1 MKQKILM
8 LLAVVLLSSAS
19 AFAQSGNSEPLK
31 GDVNGDGMVDV
42 ADIAAIIDIMANGG
56 GTVDGKQ
63 YWYLGVSDPS
73 TFTTIGQIGDSNFD
87 QWKEKSSPKNSI
99 SDDTNF
105 DLHMWYL
112 AVPSSWN
119 AIPYDYTGGASTVG
133 ADWKATTTTKNIGGV
148 EYTIWTA
155 IGPTTDMNVCLHMEN
170 DVYTNKWYIGV
181 TDPYTFDTIG
191 QKGNDNLDVWFE
203 KPVIRGSVSD
213 EIDWDVHYWYVAVPS
228 SWNAII
234 YDFTNG
240 ATFIGVVFSATTR
253 TKIIGGVE
261 YTIWKSIAATTDTS
275 LCLHMENGV
284 ITNKWFKG
292 DTDPATLDYVGQTK
306 TAWDT
311 WTEGTSITNTK
322 VALVDDDLNDH
333 TWYFAFP
340 QSWNVTAMYDSLNTN
355 QVPTTQ
361 YTITNNVSIGG
372 SPFTVFKMN
381 SAGDSISA
389 YFR

>member
-63 YWYLGVSDPS
+63 Y
-73 TFTTIGQIGDSNFD
+73 
-87 QWKEKSSPKNSI
+87 
-99 SDDTNF
+99 
-105 DLHMWYL
+105 
-112 AVPSSWN
+112 
-119 AIPYDYTGGASTVG
+119 
-133 ADWKATTTTKNIGGV
+133 
-148 EYTIWTA
+148 
-155 IGPTTDMNVCLHMEN
+155 
-170 DVYTNKWYIGV
+170 WYIGV

-261 YTIWKSIAATTDTS
+261 YTIWKSIAQTTDTS

-333 TWYFAFP
+333 IWYFAFP
-340 QSWNVTAMYDSLNTN
+340 QSWNVTTMLSSDNATP
-355 QVPTTQ
+355 VPAAT
-361 YTITNNVSIGG
+361 YTVTNNVNIGG
-372 SPFTVFKMN
+372 SLYTVFAMK
-381 SAGDSISA
+381 SASDAITA
-389 YFR
+389 YFKSEAPAAVKKYVYAGQQDPTNTSFSFSSVVSSESTIIQEITDKVPVTLYVNSETRAPYYICAPNDLGYVIYDSSGTIESTSSYNTTTFVKDGFLYKLWYTGNIKSLDQILK

>member
-63 YWYLGVSDPS
+63 YWYLGVTDPS

-155 IGPTTDMNVCLHMEN
+155 IGPGTDMNVCLHMETQSGN
-170 DVYTNKWYIGV
+170 SEPLKGDVNGDGMVDVADIAAIIDIMANGGGTVDGKQYWYIGV
-181 TDPYTFDTIG
+181 SDPYNFTTIG
-191 QKGNDNLDVWFE
+191 QKNNSNLDVWFD
-203 KPVIRGSVSD
+203 KTSTVRGSVSD
-213 EIDWDVHYWYVAVPS
+213 EIDWDTHYWYVAAPS
-228 SWNAII
+228 SWNATI

-240 ATFIGVVFSATTR
+240 ATLIGVIYSATTR
-253 TKIIGGVE
+253 TKTIGGVE
-261 YTIWKSIAATTDTS
+261 YTIWKSIGDFTDTS
-275 LCLHMENGV
+275 LCLHMENGL
-284 ITNKWFKG
+284 ITNKWF
-292 DTDPATLDYVGQTK
+292 
-306 TAWDT
+306 
-311 WTEGTSITNTK
+311 
-322 VALVDDDLNDH
+322 
-333 TWYFAFP
+333 
-340 QSWNVTAMYDSLNTN
+340 
-355 QVPTTQ
+355 
-361 YTITNNVSIGG
+361 
-372 SPFTVFKMN
+372 
-381 SAGDSISA
+381 
-389 YFR
+389 

>member
-63 YWYLGVSDPS
+63 YWYIGVSDPYN
-73 TFTTIGQIGDSNFD
+73 FTTIGQ
-87 QWKEKSSPKNSI
+87 KNNS
-99 SDDTNF
+99 
-105 DLHMWYL
+105 
-112 AVPSSWN
+112 
-119 AIPYDYTGGASTVG
+119 
-133 ADWKATTTTKNIGGV
+133 
-148 EYTIWTA
+148 
-155 IGPTTDMNVCLHMEN
+155 
-170 DVYTNKWYIGV
+170 
-181 TDPYTFDTIG
+181 
-191 QKGNDNLDVWFE
+191 NLDVWFD
-203 KPVIRGSVSD
+203 KTSTVKGSVSD
-213 EIDWDVHYWYVAVPS
+213 EIDWDTHYWYVAAPS
-228 SWNAII
+228 SWNATI

-240 ATFIGVVFSATTR
+240 ATLIGVIYSATTR
-253 TKIIGGVE
+253 TKTIGGVE
-261 YTIWKSIAATTDTS
+261 YTIWKSIGEFTDTS

-333 TWYFAFP
+333 IWYFAFP
-340 QSWNVTAMYDSLNTN
+340 QSWNVTTMLSSDNATP
-355 QVPTTQ
+355 VPSPT
-361 YTITNNVSIGG
+361 YTVTNNVSIGG
-372 SPFTVFKMN
+372 SLFTVFKMN
-381 SAGDSISA
+381 SASDAIAGYFKSEPVAKKYVYAGQTNPLEEGFSFDNITHDGTSVIKQEVTTKVPVTISLTGPRAVWYIAVPNDLGYEMYDSSGTISA
-389 YFR
+389 ETAMDHTTKTIDGIEYKVYWTAVKSLAINQVVQ

>member
-63 YWYLGVSDPS
+63 YWYLGVTDPS

-170 DVYTNKWYIGV
+170 
-181 TDPYTFDTIG
+181 
-191 QKGNDNLDVWFE
+191 
-203 KPVIRGSVSD
+203 
-213 EIDWDVHYWYVAVPS
+213 
-228 SWNAII
+228 
-234 YDFTNG
+234 
-240 ATFIGVVFSATTR
+240 
-253 TKIIGGVE
+253 
-261 YTIWKSIAATTDTS
+261 
-275 LCLHMENGV
+275 GV

-333 TWYFAFP
+333 IWYFAFP
-340 QSWNVTAMYDSLNTN
+340 QSWNVTTMLSSDNATP
-355 QVPTTQ
+355 VPTPT
-361 YTITNNVSIGG
+361 YTVTNNVNIGG